1 MNVLSDIIRKA
12 KLFIFR
18 HKKVAIFTFLIE
30 GNIIREH
37 YNQNGDVYRY
47 FNKEQVLFPISN
59 LFHPK
64 EVNELC
70 TALTD
75 CTVLGLPREL
85 MAFLCK
91 ANDDIFL
98 TLFALI
104 NDNEQQHMN
113 YNMALTSKFAQDSDL
128 IVMPSMS
135 DSRIRSR

>member
-18 HKKVAIFTFLIE
+18 HKKVGNIYFLIE

-85 MAFLCK
+85 MAF
-91 ANDDIFL
+91 FV
-98 TLFALI
+98 
-104 NDNEQQHMN
+104 Q
-113 YNMALTSKFAQDSDL
+113 S
-128 IVMPSMS
+128 
-135 DSRIRSR
+135 